1 MTNVLIVMSFLHL
14 QPFIRM
20 DSQLSH
26 ELIDV
31 DVRLLLVKPLL
42 GASGASLLVHTHFF
56 NYLAYL

>member
-1 MTNVLIVMSFLHL
+1 MSFLHL